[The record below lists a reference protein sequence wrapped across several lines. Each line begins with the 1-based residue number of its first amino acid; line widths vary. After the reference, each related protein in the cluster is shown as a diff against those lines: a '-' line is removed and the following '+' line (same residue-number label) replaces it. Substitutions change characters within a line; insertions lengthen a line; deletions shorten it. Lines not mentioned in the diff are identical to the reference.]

1 MEEFKVA
8 FTEVYKQNLF
18 IDTNHVD
25 YKWLK
30 KHYNDPNVSDGEREW
45 VDFDDSIINTAMGKY
60 QLKQFAPN
68 VLPENKLETIALVG
82 NAKKKD
88 FDVEKLVL
96 CRFLYD
102 GPGTYEVVGMVN
114 KNDTEFNKDGV
125 LVLKQKKL

>member
-1 MEEFKVA
+1 MKEFKVA
-8 FTEVYKQNLF
+8 FTEVNKQNLF
-18 IDTNHVD
+18 IDTNHPD

-45 VDFDDSIINTAMGKY
+45 VDFDDSIINTAIGKY
-60 QLKQFAPN
+60 QLKHIAPN
-68 VLPENKLETIALVG
+68 VLPEHKLETIALVG
-82 NAKKKD
+82 KAKKKD

-102 GPGTYEVVGMVN
+102 GSGTYEVVGVVN